1 MPTTNQEV
9 STRDMAK
16 NHNSVTVLRIPV
28 KFWWMIPMVV
38 RRTTQTSSKKL
49 NGGSREL
56 GLQVAKPTIKFC
68 QK

>member
-9 STRDMAK
+9 STRDTGK
-16 NHNSVTVLRIPV
+16 NHNSVAVLRSPV

-38 RRTTQTSSKKL
+38 RRTTQTSSKKP
-49 NGGSREL
+49 NGGRGCKWQSL
-56 GLQVAKPTIKFC
+56 LSKFVKSK